1 MQNRRCDRCRSIM
14 LQEQISLF
22 GESSEGKLLP
32 AYHCMYCGRSEYG
45 ADASAGETS
54 ILERIAKITQF
65 VYTPP
70 VSLACVSQA

>member
-1 MQNRRCDRCRSIM
+1 M

-45 ADASAGETS
+45 TDASAGETF
-54 ILERIAKITQF
+54 IL
-65 VYTPP
+65 
-70 VSLACVSQA
+70 SD